1 MPGRRHPPTMQDP
14 LFDDPPAP
22 PPAAASP
29 TTPPVRQR
37 RGHVRPVPPDAA
49 LQALAFRLSPR
60 VHLGT
65 SSWTYPGWAGLV
77 WDGEY
82 SDAQLSKEGLTAYAQ
97 HPLMRAVSLDRAF
110 YRPLTEGQYARYAAQ
125 VPDDFR
131 FVVKAPSHVTDALV
145 RGEDGRG
152 RQPNPAFLD
161 AVLATQD
168 FVAPA
173 LAGLGHKVGAL
184 VFQLSPMPRHLLH
197 NLPLVLQRL
206 RTLLLAQPPLKPTA
220 PDGVLAVEVRDPEWL
235 DPLFMPELAAVLRE
249 AGATWCLCLHA
260 KMPRLA
266 DQLPLLRKLWP
277 GPMVCRWN
285 LNPLHGAYGY
295 EDAQREYSPYDRIHD
310 VDEETRALL
319 VKTIAGISGAGQNVF
334 VTISNKAEG
343 CAPLSVRALAEGL
356 ARP

>member
-1 MPGRRHPPTMQDP
+1 MQDD
-14 LFDDPPAP
+14 LFGAPPAAPSPPPAP
-22 PPAAASP
+22 ADTDAA
-29 TTPPVRQR
+29 PVRR
-37 RGHVRPVPPDAA
+37 RRATEVCPAPADAA
-49 LQALAFRLSPR
+49 LLDLAARLPPHVR
-60 VHLGT
+60 LGS
-65 SSWTYPGWAGLV
+65 SSWSYPGWAGLV
-77 WDGEY
+77 WDDGPY
-82 SDAQLSKEGLTAYAQ
+82 SESLLSKEGLTAYGQ
-97 HPLMRAVSLDRAF
+97 HPLLRVVGVDRSF
-110 YRPLTEGQYARYAAQ
+110 YRPMTQDQYARHAAQ

-145 RGEDGRG
+145 RGEEGRG
-152 RQPNPAFLD
+152 LQANPAFLD
-161 AVLATQD
+161 PALATQD

-184 VFQLSPMPRHLLH
+184 VFQLSPMPRHLLN

-206 RTLLLAQPPLKPTA
+206 RTLLLAQPPLSPTA

-235 DPLFMPELAAVLRE
+235 DPFFMPELAAVLRE
-249 AGATWCLCLHA
+249 ANATWCLCLHA

-266 DQLPLLRKLWP
+266 DQLPLLRRLWP

-310 VDEETRALL
+310 VDQDTRDLL
-319 VKTIAGISGAGQNVF
+319 VRSIAGIAGAGQKVF

-356 ARP
+356 ANRKT

>member
-1 MPGRRHPPTMQDP
+1 MQDD
-14 LFDDPPAP
+14 LFGDPPSPPPAASAP
-22 PPAAASP
+22 PPASAPRQRATEVAPAASDP
-29 TTPPVRQR
+29 
-37 RGHVRPVPPDAA
+37 
-49 LQALAFRLSPR
+49 LMQALAAALPPHVR
-60 VHLGT
+60 LGT

-77 WDGEY
+77 WDREY
-82 SDAQLSKEGLTAYAQ
+82 PDALLSREGLRAYGQ
-97 HPLMRAVSLDRAF
+97 HPLMRTVSVDRGF
-110 YRPLTEGQYARYAAQ
+110 YRPLTQDQYARFAAQ

-152 RQPNPAFLD
+152 LQPNPAFLD
-161 AVLATQD
+161 AALATQD

-206 RTLLLAQPPLKPTA
+206 RKLLLAQPALAPTA
-220 PDGVLAVEVRDPEWL
+220 PDGVLALEVRDPEWL
-235 DPLFMPELAAVLRE
+235 DPAFMPELAAVLRE
-249 AGATWCLCLHA
+249 TGATWCLCLHA

-266 DQLPLLRKLWP
+266 DQLPLLRLLWP

-310 VDEETRALL
+310 VDDETRALL
-319 VKTIAGISGAGQNVF
+319 VKTIAGIAGAGQNVF

-343 CAPLSVRALAEGL
+343 CAPLSARALAEGL
-356 ARP
+356 SGLRAP

>member
-1 MPGRRHPPTMQDP
+1 MQDN
-14 LFDDPPAP
+14 LFGDLPSPSIPTAP
-22 PPAAASP
+22 QPEPAAAPARRKRAAEVSP
-29 TTPPVRQR
+29 T
-37 RGHVRPVPPDAA
+37 PPDPV
-49 LQALAFRLSPR
+49 LQALAAALPPR
-60 VHLGT
+60 VRLGT
-65 SSWTYPGWAGLV
+65 SSWSYPGWANLV
-77 WDGEY
+77 WDDGSY
-82 SDAQLSKEGLTAYAQ
+82 SDSVLSREGLRAYGQ
-97 HPLMRAVSLDRAF
+97 HPLLRTVSVDRSF
-110 YRPLTEGQYARYAAQ
+110 YRPLTQDQYARYAAQ

-152 RQPNPAFLD
+152 LQPNPAFLD
-161 AVLATQD
+161 PALATQD

-197 NLPLVLQRL
+197 NLPLVLQRV
-206 RTLLLAQPPLKPTA
+206 RTLLLAQPPLSPTA
-220 PDGVLAVEVRDPEWL
+220 PDGVLALEVRDPEWL
-235 DPLFMPELAAVLRE
+235 DPVFMPELAAVLRE

-266 DQLPLLRKLWP
+266 EQLPLLRRLWP

-285 LNPLHGAYGY
+285 LNPLHGADGY
-295 EDAQREYSPYDRIHD
+295 EEAQREYSPYDRIHD

-319 VKTIAGISGAGQNVF
+319 VKTIAGIAGAGQNVF

-343 CAPLSVRALAEGL
+343 CAPLSARALAKGL
-356 ARP
+356 ALDAPL